1 MFLYQFQLKIMKKA
15 SQWVVVLK
23 FQVIKDAKAAEDRCF
38 IFAESDNIFHPVFST
53 LIFNKSKKSEY

>member
-1 MFLYQFQLKIMKKA
+1 MKKA

-23 FQVIKDAKAAEDRCF
+23 VQVIKDAKAAEDRCF